1 MPIVDSLLP
10 EFDHEFATTRKL
22 LERVPDA
29 DLGWKPHEKSMSLGQ
44 LATHVANIGGFWCT
58 ETMNAPFYDASAAND
73 PQARLEPAASS
84 EALLKD
90 FDAKIKIARAA
101 VAGKTDA
108 EMMAPWTLKAG
119 GHDIFTMPRVAVYRS
134 FIMNHM
140 IHHRGQ
146 LSVYLRM
153 RNVPLPSIYGP
164 SADEQQ

>member
-22 LERVPDA
+22 LERLPDA
-29 DLGWKPHEKSMSLGQ
+29 DLGWKPHDKSMSLGQ

-58 ETMNAPFYDASAAND
+58 QTMNAPSYDASAAND
-73 PQARLEPAASS
+73 PEARLAPASS
-84 EALLKD
+84 RDALLKE
-90 FDAKIKIARAA
+90 FDEKIKAARAA

-108 EMMAPWTLKAG
+108 EMMAPWTLKMG
-119 GHDIFTMPRVAVYRS
+119 SHEIFTMPRVAVYRS

-146 LSVYLRM
+146 LSVYLRL
-153 RNVPLPSIYGP
+153 RDVPLPSIYGP
-164 SADEQQ
+164 SADEQ

>member
-1 MPIVDSLLP
+1 MPIVDALLP

-29 DLGWKPHEKSMSLGQ
+29 ELGWKPHEKSMSLGQ

-58 ETMNAPFYDASAAND
+58 ETMNASFYDVAATSD
-73 PQARLEPAASS
+73 PEARLPPAASR
-84 EALLKD
+84 EALLKH
-90 FDAKIKIARAA
+90 FDEKIKLARAA

-108 EMMAPWTLKAG
+108 EMMAPWTLKSG
-119 GHDIFTMPRVAVYRS
+119 GQQVFTMPRVVVYRS

-164 SADEQQ
+164 SADEQ